1 MHFDARAVLTE
12 ILDSE
17 PRPPATSATPAT
29 QGPETRPMSRMSQVS
44 QGGPPENGKSP
55 APAPVSRVSQ
65 GVGAENGKNANPA
78 PRKRHDAP
86 RTAEPD
92 AGGITWTGRVVSLD
106 EWRSLSE
113 WDRHGP
119 NGRLWCGLCR
129 EWRDAQTAMAC
140 ADSGKGCEE

>member
-1 MHFDARAVLTE
+1 MHFDARAVLAE
-12 ILDSE
+12 ILESE
-17 PRPPATSATPAT
+17 PRAPATAATPAT
-29 QGPETRPMSRMSQVS
+29 QGPETRPMSRM
-44 QGGPPENGKSP
+44 
-55 APAPVSRVSQ
+55 SRVSQ

-78 PRKRHDAP
+78 PRPRHDTP
-86 RTAEPD
+86 RTAKPE